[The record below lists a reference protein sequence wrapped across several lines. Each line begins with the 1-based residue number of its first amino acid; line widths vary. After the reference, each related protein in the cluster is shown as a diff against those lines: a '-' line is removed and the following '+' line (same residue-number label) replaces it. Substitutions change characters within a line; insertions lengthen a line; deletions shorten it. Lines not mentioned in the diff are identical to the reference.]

1 MIVKSYKQSSRVI
14 EKLNELYE
22 FNIILSSENIKVKNY
37 QVINYLV
44 NKI

>member
-1 MIVKSYKQSSRVI
+1 MTGNIFLVILITSLATFLSRFLGVV
-14 EKLNELYE
+14 
-22 FNIILSSENIKVKNY
+22 SSENIKVKNY